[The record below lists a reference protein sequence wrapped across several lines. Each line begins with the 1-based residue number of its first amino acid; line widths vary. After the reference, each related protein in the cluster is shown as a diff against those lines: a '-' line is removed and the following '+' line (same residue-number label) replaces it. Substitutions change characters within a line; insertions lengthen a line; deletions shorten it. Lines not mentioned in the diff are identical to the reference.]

1 VRVAVIGAGAAGISA
16 ARELVARGQD
26 VTVYEARDRVGGRAW
41 SDTSLAPHPVELG
54 AEFVHGERV
63 ATWDWLREFGAETTG
78 AAHAYRMWFHFGGKL
93 LDHAATRAELGC
105 EPMFAMQRL
114 SQLWREQGRGEGS
127 LADSLELWPLV
138 STRPLTSEGRAL
150 LANYIAEYVASDFDQ
165 VGIPSPAPEGVEP
178 ERLINF
184 RILGGYTSLMTRAAA
199 GLEIKLNTVVSRVRW
214 DAAAAEITANG
225 RAARFDAAVVCLPLG
240 VLAHGD
246 VEFDP
251 PLPAPKLEAVR
262 RVNAGHISK
271 IVLVCDRVY
280 WPDDLCFLWTTGTS
294 QVWWRPGQGQPNEAP
309 ILTAFFGGSA
319 AAALEAASEAEA
331 IEVATR
337 ELGDALG
344 CSLAGHVVG
353 GRYIAW
359 GAEPFTKMGYSSL
372 PPGGEGLREALAA
385 PEPPLFFAGE
395 ATNALNPATVHGA
408 IESGRR
414 AAAEVLSAEGR
425 RVTLR

>member
-1 VRVAVIGAGAAGISA
+1 
-16 ARELVARGQD
+16 
-26 VTVYEARDRVGGRAW
+26 
-41 SDTSLAPHPVELG
+41 
-54 AEFVHGERV
+54 
-63 ATWDWLREFGAETTG
+63 
-78 AAHAYRMWFHFGGKL
+78 
-93 LDHAATRAELGC
+93 
-105 EPMFAMQRL
+105 
-114 SQLWREQGRGEGS
+114 
-127 LADSLELWPLV
+127 
-138 STRPLTSEGRAL
+138 
-150 LANYIAEYVASDFDQ
+150 
-165 VGIPSPAPEGVEP
+165 VEP

-214 DAAAAEITANG
+214 DDRGAEVTANG
-225 RAARFDAAVVCLPLG
+225 RAARFDAVVVALPLG

-251 PLPAPKLEAVR
+251 ALPAAKLDAIR
-262 RVNAGHISK
+262 RINAGHISK

-280 WPDDLCFLWTTGTS
+280 WPKELCFLWTTGTA

-309 ILTAFFGGSA
+309 ALTAFFGGSA
-319 AAALEAASEAEA
+319 AAGLEGATEAEA

-359 GAEPFTKMGYSSL
+359 GAEPFTRMGYSSL

-414 AAAEVLSAEGR
+414 AAAEVLGGR
-425 RVTLR
+425 E